1 MTVANGVVYAPSMG
15 AASPPDTPN
24 MFALDAATGK
34 VLWSYPLGGSV
45 NAGAVVV
52 DGVVYGGS
60 GYSNLPRPGFV
71 GSNKTGKSYA
81 FSLGGK

>member
-1 MTVANGVVYAPSMG
+1 
-15 AASPPDTPN
+15 

-34 VLWSYPLGGSV
+34 VLWRYPSGGSV

-52 DGVVYGGS
+52 DGVVYWGS
-60 GYSNLPRPGFV
+60 GYSNLPAIKWFV
-71 GSNKTGKSYA
+71 GYKKTGKFYA